1 MKHSHRLFTG
11 LILLSMLFG
20 LFSMPAFTQGNAVLA
35 QEEAPTLTPE
45 PAAEPTEEPA
55 AGVETSG
62 EIAPLLAQQSD
73 RAVPGQYIVIY
84 KDEIGDM
91 PAVNAAAAEASAKG
105 AEVQVVYTSAVKGF
119 AARLSPE
126 MLTALRNDPRVA
138 YIEAD
143 QLISINDDGG
153 PSAQDSQSGATW
165 GLDRIDQAALPL
177 DGNYYY
183 PTSAGAGV
191 HVYVIDTGIRLTHN
205 EFGGRAVLDFDA
217 VGDGNN
223 GAATC
228 NGSGGHG
235 THVAGTIGGTTYGVA
250 KNVTLHAIRVLGCDG
265 FGYTSWVI
273 AGIDWVKRN
282 RIKPA
287 VANMSLGGDASAAQ
301 DAALNAA
308 IASGVTFVVAAGN
321 ENTNACTKSPA
332 RVPGAVTVGATN
344 SADTRAS
351 FSNYGSCLDIFAPG
365 VSITSAVVD
374 TDSATETW
382 NGTSM
387 ASPHVAGAA
396 ALYLASNPT
405 ASPAAVTAFLIANS
419 GKNKVIDPVGSVNRL
434 LFVSNA
440 LVTAPVLNTP
450 LPNALISNNMPT
462 LSWKNVLNANT
473 FNLQIANTPTF
484 ASPLSEGSGVSG
496 LSYTVASALP
506 DGKWYWRVQAI
517 NAFGTVGA
525 WSAARYFTVDT
536 LAPAAPVLRLPVNG
550 ASPVG
555 VPTFTWNKSL
565 TAIRYQFQYNTSTDP
580 GTEDPS
586 TVVYRTGELTAV
598 THKPVNMAMM
608 PYYWSVRAKDT
619 AGNWSAWSTPFM
631 VTVLPLVPAAPLLNS
646 PVTNFITQNT
656 TPELIWKSVPYGVSY
671 HLQIDDSPTFTTPLV
686 QDTENISGLSQIA
699 ATLPHDGKYYW
710 RVQAKNE
717 NNVYGK
723 WSAARYFTVDTTAPA
738 APMLRLPVNGASPVG
753 VPTFTWNRSLTAVR
767 YQFQYNTSTDTG
779 TEDPAS
785 VVYRTGELTPL
796 THKPVN
802 MAMTP
807 YYWSV
812 RARDAAGNW
821 SAWSTPF
828 MVTVLPLKP
837 LAPKLSLPAS
847 GFRTDDTSLNL
858 GWLAVAYGT
867 TYEIQVDDVPTF
879 TSPNYTFPSLS
890 GLSYTAGTFAP
901 GKWYWRVRAW
911 NANNVFG
918 AWSASRYF
926 TILPSFNTQFNTDG
940 NFEGWEQHY
949 GAAWNVGSGVLST
962 TGLDD
967 YYNSSASYGATF
979 TDFTYEARM
988 KMTYTSGPDNW
999 ISPYG
1004 LVVRGTPTFDA
1015 GNDWRTAYY
1024 FQVGQVRDA
1033 LYGDFSCYR
1042 VTKITNGVWTTL
1054 TGSGYWWCSDSI
1066 NFNDWNTLKVY
1077 ANGTTLKFYIN
1088 NTLMWSKVVSGP
1100 LSGRLGVFTT
1110 HPLGAIAPVEV
1121 DWALAGEPV
1130 VSSLSNEQVV
1140 PGQWRYIPS
1149 QETPKKMR

>member
-11 LILLSMLFG
+11 LVLLSMLFG
-20 LFSMPAFTQGNAVLA
+20 LFSMPAFNQGSAVLA
-35 QEEAPTLTPE
+35 QDEAPTQEPE
-45 PAAEPTEEPA
+45 F
-55 AGVETSG
+55 VEGG
-62 EIAPLLAQQSD
+62 EVAPLYMGESK

-84 KDEIGDM
+84 KDETGDM
-91 PAVNAAAAEASAKG
+91 PAVNAAAAAAEALAKG
-105 AEVQVVYTSAVKGF
+105 AEVQFVYTSAVKGF

-126 MLTALRNDPRVA
+126 MLLALQQDPRVA

-143 QLISINDDGG
+143 QIISVNDDGG
-153 PSAQDSQSGATW
+153 PSAQNSQGGATW

-177 DGNYYY
+177 NGNYYY
-183 PTSAGAGV
+183 PATAGTGV

-205 EFGGRAVLDFDA
+205 EFGGRATLDFDA

-223 GAATC
+223 GLATC

-235 THVAGTIGGTTYGVA
+235 THVAGTIGGNTYGVA

-265 FGYTSWVI
+265 YGFTSWVI
-273 AGIDWVKRN
+273 AGIDWVKNN

-287 VANMSLGGDASAAQ
+287 VANMSLGGAASVAQ
-301 DAALNAA
+301 DAAVNAA

-440 LVTAPVLNTP
+440 LVTAPVLNSP
-450 LPNALISNNMPT
+450 LPNALISNNMPV
-462 LSWKNVLNANT
+462 LSWKNVINADT
-473 FNLQIANTPTF
+473 FNVQIANTSTF
-484 ASPLSEGSGVSG
+484 ASPLPEGNGVSG
-496 LSYTVASALP
+496 LSYTVASSLP
-506 DGKWYWRVQAI
+506 DGKWYWRVQAR
-517 NAFGTVGA
+517 NAFGTTGA
-525 WSAARYFTVDT
+525 WSTARYFTVDT
-536 LAPAAPVLRLPVNG
+536 TAPAVPVLKLPVNG
-550 ASPVG
+550 STPVG

-565 TAIRYQFQYNTSTDP
+565 TAIRYQFEYNTSTDP
-580 GTEDPS
+580 DTF
-586 TVVYRTGELTAV
+586 VYRTGELTAV
-598 THKPVNMAMM
+598 THKPVNMVMT
-608 PYYWSVRAKDT
+608 PYYWFVRAKDT
-619 AGNWSAWSTPFM
+619 AGNWSAWSAPFT

-646 PVTNFITQNT
+646 PATKFITKNT
-656 TPELIWKSVPYGVSY
+656 TPELIWKGVPYGVSY
-671 HLQIDDSPTFTTPLV
+671 HLQIDDSATFTIPLV
-686 QDTENISGLSQIA
+686 QDTENISGLSMIA

-717 NNVYGK
+717 NSVYGK
-723 WSAARYFTVDTTAPA
+723 WSTARYFTLDTTAPA
-738 APMLRLPVNGASPVG
+738 VPVLRLPVNGASPVG
-753 VPTFTWNRSLTAVR
+753 VPIFAWSKPIGAVR
-767 YQFQYNTSTDTG
+767 YQFQYNTSTDPG

-785 VVYRTGELTPL
+785 VVYRTGELAAV

-802 MAMTP
+802 MTMTP

-812 RARDAAGNW
+812 RARDTAGNW

-828 MVTVLPLKP
+828 TVTVLPLKP

-858 GWLAVAYGT
+858 GWLAVAYGN
-867 TYEIQVDDVPTF
+867 TYEIQVDDVSTF
-879 TSPNYTFPSLS
+879 ASPNYSFPSLS

-911 NANNVFG
+911 NVNNVFG

-926 TILPSFNTQFNTDG
+926 TILPSFNTQFNSDG
-940 NFEGWEQHY
+940 NLEGWEQHP
-949 GAAWNVGSGVLST
+949 GAAWNAAGGYLT
-962 TGLDD
+962 TNGLDSW
-967 YYNSSASYGATF
+967 YASSASHPATF

-988 KMTYTSGPDNW
+988 KMNYTSGPDNW

-1015 GNDWRTAYY
+1015 DNDWRTTYY
-1024 FQVGQVRDA
+1024 FQIGQVIDSIDGNFA
-1033 LYGDFSCYR
+1033 CYH
-1042 VTKITNGVWTTL
+1042 VSKATNGAWTSL
-1054 TGSGYWWCSDSI
+1054 TTGGYWWCSDSI

-1110 HPLGAIAPVEV
+1110 HPLGAVAPVEV

-1130 VSSLSNEQVV
+1130 LSSLSNERVA
-1140 PGQWRYIPS
+1140 PGQWRYIPP
-1149 QETPKKMR
+1149 QGTPEMNGLK

>member
-1 MKHSHRLFTG
+1 
-11 LILLSMLFG
+11 
-20 LFSMPAFTQGNAVLA
+20 
-35 QEEAPTLTPE
+35 
-45 PAAEPTEEPA
+45 
-55 AGVETSG
+55 
-62 EIAPLLAQQSD
+62 
-73 RAVPGQYIVIY
+73 
-84 KDEIGDM
+84 
-91 PAVNAAAAEASAKG
+91 
-105 AEVQVVYTSAVKGF
+105 VQFVYTSAVKGF

-126 MLTALRNDPRVA
+126 MLLALQQDPRVA

-143 QLISINDDGG
+143 QIISVNDDGG
-153 PSAQDSQSGATW
+153 PSAQNYQGSATW

-177 DGNYYY
+177 NGNYYY
-183 PTSAGAGV
+183 PATAGAGV

-235 THVAGTIGGTTYGVA
+235 THVAGTIGGNTYGVA
-250 KNVTLHAIRVLGCDG
+250 KNVTLHAVRVLGCDG
-265 FGYTSWVI
+265 YGFESWVI

-287 VANMSLGGDASAAQ
+287 VANMSLGGPASAAE
-301 DAALNAA
+301 DAAVNAA

-321 ENTNACTKSPA
+321 ENTNACVTSPA
-332 RVPGAVTVGATN
+332 RVPGAVTVGATD
-344 SADTRAS
+344 STDTRAS

-405 ASPAAVTAFLIANS
+405 ASPATVTAFLIANS

-450 LPNALISNNMPT
+450 LPNALTSSNMPT
-462 LSWKNVLNANT
+462 LSWKTVVNADT
-473 FNLQIANTPTF
+473 FNVQIANSPTF
-484 ASPLSEGSGVSG
+484 AAPLPEGSGVSG

-506 DGKWYWRVQAI
+506 DGKWYWRVQAR
-517 NAFGTVGA
+517 NAFGTAGA

-536 LAPAAPVLRLPVNG
+536 TAPAVPVLRLPVNG

-565 TAIRYQFQYNTSTDP
+565 TAIRYQFEYNTSTDP
-580 GTEDPS
+580 DTF
-586 TVVYRTGELTAV
+586 VYRTGELTAV
-598 THKPVNMAMM
+598 THKPVNMVMT
-608 PYYWSVRAKDT
+608 PYYWFVRAKDT
-619 AGNWSAWSTPFM
+619 AGNWSAWSAPFK

-646 PVTNFITQNT
+646 PATKFITKNT
-656 TPELIWKSVPYGVSY
+656 TPELIWKGVPYGVSY
-671 HLQIDDSPTFTTPLV
+671 HLQIDDSATFTIPLV
-686 QDTENISGLSQIA
+686 QDTENISGLSMIA

-717 NNVYGK
+717 NSVYGK
-723 WSAARYFTVDTTAPA
+723 WSAARYFTLDTTAPA
-738 APMLRLPVNGASPVG
+738 VPGLRLPVNGASPVG
-753 VPTFTWNRSLTAVR
+753 VPIFAWSKPIGAVR
-767 YQFQYNTSTDTG
+767 YQFQYNTSTDPG

-785 VVYRTGELTPL
+785 VVYRTGELAAV

-802 MAMTP
+802 MTMTP

-812 RARDAAGNW
+812 RARDTAGNW

-828 MVTVLPLKP
+828 TVTVLPLKP

-858 GWLAVAYGT
+858 GWLAVAYGN
-867 TYEIQVDDVPTF
+867 TYEIQVDDVSTF
-879 TSPNYTFPSLS
+879 ASPNYSFPSLS
-890 GLSYTAGTFAP
+890 GLSYTAGTFTP

-911 NANNVFG
+911 NVNNVFG

-940 NFEGWEQHY
+940 DFEGWEQY
-949 GAAWNVGSGVLST
+949 PGATWNAAGGYLT
-962 TGLDD
+962 TNGLDSW
-967 YYNSSASYGATF
+967 YASSASHPATF

-988 KMTYTSGPDNW
+988 KMNYGSGANYGQV
-999 ISPYG
+999 YG

-1015 GNDWRTAYY
+1015 YNEWNTAYY
-1024 FQVGQVRDA
+1024 FIVEQYNDTT
-1033 LYGDFSCYR
+1033 YGYGEYACYN
-1042 VTKITNGVWTTL
+1042 VVKITNGSWKWL
-1054 TGSGYWWCSDSI
+1054 
-1066 NFNDWNTLKVY
+1066 DWNCGFSFLNFSDWNNLKVY
-1077 ANGTTLKFYIN
+1077 ANGSALKFYVN
-1088 NTLMWSKVVSGP
+1088 NYLMWSGTSSSP
-1100 LSGRLGVFTT
+1100 LSGRLGVYSDAEYAA
-1110 HPLGAIAPVEV
+1110 PLLV
-1121 DWALAGEPV
+1121 DWAIAGEPV
-1130 VSSLSNEQVV
+1130 LPTASMQLD
-1140 PGQWRYIPS
+1140 PS
-1149 QETPKKMR
+1149 QWISGLQSPLALRKGLK